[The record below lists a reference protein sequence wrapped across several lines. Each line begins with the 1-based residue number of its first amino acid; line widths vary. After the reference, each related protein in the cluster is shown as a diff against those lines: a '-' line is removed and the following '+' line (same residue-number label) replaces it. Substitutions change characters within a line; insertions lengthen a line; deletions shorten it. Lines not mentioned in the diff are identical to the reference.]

1 MPFTIFAEK
10 LHLRCST
17 VFYIHLYLLYTTFI
31 SKTPHSTGLWERT
44 EQLKIMLELF
54 LNGIFLNY
62 KLLSKFILHNHL
74 ASTQFQI

>member
-1 MPFTIFAEK
+1 
-10 LHLRCST
+10 
-17 VFYIHLYLLYTTFI
+17 
-31 SKTPHSTGLWERT
+31 
-44 EQLKIMLELF
+44 MLELF